1 MLAQITEGSFELRR
15 YYKLGFM
22 PLGFFSRLI
31 VKLYH
36 REVGVVEAWR
46 EGALIQV
53 YIDVAMTTLIKRV
66 IKSLQ

>member
-1 MLAQITEGSFELRR
+1 MVRGVLGGFLRCVAEAQDGAYELRR
-15 YYKLGFM
+15 YYQLGFM

-36 REVGVVEAWR
+36 RDIGVVEAWR

-53 YIDVAMTTLIKRV
+53 FW
-66 IKSLQ
+66 